1 MDTIF
6 LILLIA
12 SMVGMVGWCV
22 FVMDCIAEFKR
33 MYRAELRRKMG
44 IK

>member
-1 MDTIF
+1 MDKFFI
-6 LILLIA
+6 ILMIA

-33 MYRAELRRKMG
+33 MYRKEYQRKTLQ
-44 IK
+44 